1 MIELSSVNGIADV
14 HDIKKIII
22 KYLEHMLIR
31 VYLKQSDLLFFKDKY
46 LISFPDLSLIA
57 VMAE

>member
-14 HDIKKIII
+14 HDIKKII

-31 VYLKQSDLLFFKDKY
+31 VYLKQSHLLIFKVKY
-46 LISFPDLSLIA
+46 LISFPDFPSIA

>member
-1 MIELSSVNGIADV
+1 MIELSSANGIADV
-14 HDIKKIII
+14 HDIKKII

-31 VYLKQSDLLFFKDKY
+31 VYLKQYDLLFFKDKY
-46 LISFPDLSLIA
+46 LISFPDLPSIA